1 MWGWVRRVIRST
13 ERQQKQVWNAIKKI
27 WEWIWVDVVIETVT
41 YVWEWISNIF

>member
-27 WEWIWVDVVIETVT
+27 WEWIWFDVVVETVT